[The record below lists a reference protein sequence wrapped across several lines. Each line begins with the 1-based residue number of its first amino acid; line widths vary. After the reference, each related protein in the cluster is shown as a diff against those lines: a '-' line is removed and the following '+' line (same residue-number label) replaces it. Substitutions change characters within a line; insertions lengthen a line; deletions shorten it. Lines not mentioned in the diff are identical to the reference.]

1 MAELVP
7 RPTSVCPE
15 KCPTDN
21 APGWEFMLVLAVSLG
36 LFLRKKT
43 NILSVF
49 TNESNT
55 NALESEGSS
64 KL

>member
-1 MAELVP
+1 M
-7 RPTSVCPE
+7 
-15 KCPTDN
+15 
-21 APGWEFMLVLAVSLG
+21 AVSLG